1 MITKVIG
8 IKQGLNLNWSTFGLF
23 LVLILKV
30 AGKLRASW
38 SQIYLLDQRE
48 YKSSLLVVY
57 Y

>member
-1 MITKVIG
+1 MITQVIG